1 MCAKCVPNLNQI
13 FQSMLLQPP
22 WNASPVA
29 HPGVSGPGPGPGVP
43 HGGGGAIQPS
53 NPYICRHIF
62 KIFPSI
68 SCHYFQ
74 ISHMPNCFQH
84 PCVCFAY
91 VHLYLKHNSYIFQ
104 HCSRRFPMYINLRM
118 PSYIRRPCVAGISA
132 CGSLSSLLSSLVS
145 FPWMSSLLI
154 LPFFLPLLF

>member
-1 MCAKCVPNLNQI
+1 MCTKCVANLYRI

-84 PCVCFAY
+84 LCVYFAY
-91 VHLYLKHNSYIFQ
+91 VHLCLKHNPYISQ

-118 PSYIRRPCVAGISA
+118 PSYIYCISLWL
-132 CGSLSSLLSSLVS
+132 CFLGS
-145 FPWMSSLLI
+145 
-154 LPFFLPLLF
+154 